1 MIIDPIL
8 RFNWIFYAIYTNDT
22 KHSAILSFLIA
33 LSEISR
39 RGVWTVFRV
48 ENEHCTNVSHGR
60 ASRDFPLPYKME
72 HGATEEDLT
81 LHEER
86 RRQGIVRPLLAR
98 MASYT
103 SSSTLLGM
111 HTDHSEP
118 SPAAIRRKKRLQA
131 RPLLRRLGDILH
143 TAHAQDFER
152 KKRPDSE
159 EVKHDKD
166 EEEEDVMDTHGSKVD
181 DAKMEVA
188 KRVAEALAEQAAKA
202 AEEAEAEEEALQEL
216 AREGDVKAG
225 ESSKEMERRVK
236 GRFHDLE
243 EEGN

>member
-1 MIIDPIL
+1 
-8 RFNWIFYAIYTNDT
+8 
-22 KHSAILSFLIA
+22 
-33 LSEISR
+33 
-39 RGVWTVFRV
+39 
-48 ENEHCTNVSHGR
+48 
-60 ASRDFPLPYKME
+60 ME
-72 HGATEEDLT
+72 HEVTEEDLT

-86 RRQGIVRPLLAR
+86 RRQGIVPPLLAR
-98 MASYT
+98 MASYA
-103 SSSTLLGM
+103 SGASLLGM

-118 SPAAIRRKKRLQA
+118 SPAAIRRKQRLEA

-166 EEEEDVMDTHGSKVD
+166 EEEEEVLDTHGSKVD
-181 DAKMEVA
+181 DAKVEVA

-202 AEEAEAEEEALQEL
+202 AEEAEVEEEALQEL
-216 AREGDVKAG
+216 AKDGGGKTG

-236 GRFHDLE
+236 GRFQDLE
-243 EEGN
+243 ED